1 MPLVMYDQ
9 VMSSVLDTS
18 DPNTKARTSLKGE
31 ASPQMPKEPEA
42 IQTEPINTELKNTTT
57 NTSQN
62 VLEVKNPVHSRLV
75 DQAADDKNLE
85 TRILKSEIST
95 HHEERLNA
103 DKQKDMQIED
113 QDHEQE
119 HDQKGQTKL
128 NPSQTEQS
136 QQELRFR
143 RKRNREEFNLTTN
156 FLTGRSGDLENDGYR
171 RDMMLQPSF
180 HIIRRN
186 LKQA

>member
-75 DQAADDKNLE
+75 DQAADDENSE

-95 HHEERLNA
+95 HHEERPNA
-103 DKQKDMQIED
+103 DKQKEMQIED

-156 FLTGRSGDLENDGYR
+156 FLTRRSGDLENDGYR